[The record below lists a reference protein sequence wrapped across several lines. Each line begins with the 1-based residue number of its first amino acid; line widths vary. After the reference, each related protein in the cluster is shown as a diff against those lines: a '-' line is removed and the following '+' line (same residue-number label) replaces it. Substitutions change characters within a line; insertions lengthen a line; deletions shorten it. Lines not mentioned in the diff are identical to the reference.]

1 MKMRLF
7 LWVTLLTIAVAVPAT
22 AQKPAG
28 LPPVACLPLWT
39 IKGNP
44 TREFVPGL
52 TAALLLTTE
61 QRQQLAEAW
70 QETSRSEAVAAAART
85 LKSDPGATEAQKQA
99 AQALIAAAAARLRQR
114 IDAVLTED

>member
-1 MKMRLF
+1 MKIRRLF
-7 LWVTLLTIAVAVPAT
+7 LWVTLLMIAVPAM

-28 LPPVACLPLWT
+28 PPPVAHLPLWT

-44 TREFVPGL
+44 TPEFVPGL

-61 QRQQLAEAW
+61 QRQQLAQAW
-70 QETSRSEAVAAAART
+70 QETSGSEAVIAAART

-114 IDAVLTED
+114 IDAVL